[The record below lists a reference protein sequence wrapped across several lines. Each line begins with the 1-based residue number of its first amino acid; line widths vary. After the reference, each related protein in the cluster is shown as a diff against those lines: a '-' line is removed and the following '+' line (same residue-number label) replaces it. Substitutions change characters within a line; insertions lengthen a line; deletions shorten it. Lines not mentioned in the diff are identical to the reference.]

1 MKPTK
6 LKKPMNRFLYQSI
19 MDEYLIDPNECL
31 ENLNIQKAI
40 SMNDEVIQ
48 HRIDYTVQHSPY
60 TISEKE
66 YAEIEEYEYSLIH
79 IEDLN

>member
-40 SMNDEVIQ
+40 SMNDEVMLRKIL
-48 HRIDYTVQHSPY
+48 
-60 TISEKE
+60 ECE
-66 YAEIEEYEYSLIH
+66 Y
-79 IEDLN
+79 